1 MKICSILYIF
11 EYIIYQGGGGGDEPA
26 PQPEEG
32 EEGLERLERDHP
44 CWKWSWRQI
53 AEFATNRLLR

>member
-1 MKICSILYIF
+1 MRS

-32 EEGLERLERDHP
+32 EERLERLERDHP
-44 CWKWSWRQI
+44 WSWRQI
-53 AEFATNRLLR
+53 AEFANNRL